1 MLPEL
6 QKQFLDGLLR
16 ENTLIFEQLDSSIR
30 DAQQQ
35 LNIYRYS
42 YQGGLLKAMQDIYP
56 VTVRLLGSEFF
67 DAMCMQYIKQTPCQ
81 SFDINQYSE
90 SFSEF
95 ADQFSPLRELVYI
108 PDVIRLEWAWHRA
121 YQSPDFTGQDFT
133 PLLSFDSTQL
143 ESISLNLIPS
153 ITLLSS
159 SYPVDLIWIANQ
171 DNQGNNKNVELENKL
186 RYLIIW
192 RNGLD
197 SHVDVLKP
205 DLFAFLLSIQNNL
218 SIAAI
223 MKNIPDVEQHIMFCL
238 QHGYFGSYQ
247 TQNSLDKS

>member
-16 ENTLIFEQLDSSIR
+16 DNTLIFEQLDSRIR
-30 DAQQQ
+30 NAQQQ
-35 LNIYRYS
+35 LNIYRHS

-56 VTVRLLGSEFF
+56 VTERLLGNEFF
-67 DAMCMQYIKQTPCQ
+67 DAMCMHYIKQTPCQ
-81 SFDINQYSE
+81 SFDINRYSE
-90 SFSEF
+90 SFSKF
-95 ADQFSPLRELVYI
+95 ADQFTPLSKLVYI
-108 PDVIRLEWAWHRA
+108 PDVIRLEWALHHA
-121 YQSPDFTGQDFT
+121 YQSPDFTAQDFT

-153 ITLLSS
+153 MTLLSS

-171 DNQGNNKNVELENKL
+171 DNQRGNENVELENKL

-197 SHVDVLKP
+197 SCVDVIKAE
-205 DLFAFLLSIQNNL
+205 LFDFLLSIQNKL
-218 SIAAI
+218 SLTAI
-223 MKNIPDVEQHIMFCL
+223 MKNIPNIEHHIIFCL
-238 QHGYFGSYQ
+238 QHSYFSSYQ
-247 TQNSLDKS
+247 TQNSFD